1 MTRKWASQGAI
12 FSPDKLNLVGYRNEP
27 DIPVWNTR
35 NGVMET
41 TIKTPG
47 LDCHLSD
54 LAISADSKRLVGW
67 ASKSGI
73 AVWDLR
79 SGLEICTLKH
89 SPMTRFALGS
99 AFSPDGSLV
108 AIGNAD
114 DTATLWNTASG
125 RVQSIVGIEVPS
137 FAYVLLKMESS

>member
-1 MTRKWASQGAI
+1 MFGSLDLLISLVLFLFPNLPEFFDRIPIIPLDLMTRKWASQGAI

-54 LAISADSKRLVGW
+54 LAISA
-67 ASKSGI
+67 
-73 AVWDLR
+73 
-79 SGLEICTLKH
+79 
-89 SPMTRFALGS
+89 
-99 AFSPDGSLV
+99 
-108 AIGNAD
+108 
-114 DTATLWNTASG
+114 TANG
-125 RVQSIVGIEVPS
+125 
-137 FAYVLLKMESS
+137 

>member
-1 MTRKWASQGAI
+1 MFGSLDLLITLVLFLFPETSSGVFRQNSDNPVRLNYSKMGLAGAI

-47 LDCHLSD
+47 LDCHISD

-99 AFSPDGSLV
+99 RLAQMAASL
-108 AIGNAD
+108 
-114 DTATLWNTASG
+114 
-125 RVQSIVGIEVPS
+125 Q
-137 FAYVLLKMESS
+137 